1 MFLDE
6 FSGEHSF
13 NTNISNTYQ
22 KVKMYLNIKQQ
33 LRYLESTITKREQQ
47 LKTNN
52 EEIKKL
58 ADNIKKQAQAALI
71 T

>member
-13 NTNISNTYQ
+13 NTNTSNTYQ
-22 KVKMYLNIKQQ
+22 KIKMYLNIKQQ
-33 LRYLESTITKREQQ
+33 LRYLETTIAERGQQ
-47 LKTNN
+47 LKTDN